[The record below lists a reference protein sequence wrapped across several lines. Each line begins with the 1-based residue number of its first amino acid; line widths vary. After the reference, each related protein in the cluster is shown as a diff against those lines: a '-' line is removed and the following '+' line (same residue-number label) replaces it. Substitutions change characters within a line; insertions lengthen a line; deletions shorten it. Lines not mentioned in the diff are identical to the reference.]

1 MNFFI
6 NEITIIIVLYEEKTN
21 LILQCLE
28 NIKSFKII
36 IVDNAGNIS
45 LEKKIK
51 EKYEIYK
58 YFLSKKNFGFSKAAN
73 QAIKE
78 CNTEYILN
86 LQADCLISN
95 EVISIL
101 LKSHKKYENC
111 FITSPTF
118 YDNKSNLSYNA
129 GVLPEKNNKRDIL
142 NLDGD
147 VCVETVLGSTILFK
161 RKDILELGLFDENFF
176 LYYVDFELCRR
187 IKKNKKTII
196 QIFDAKVQHEHGQIK
211 VKNVLKRI
219 FIRNYNF
226 TFDELYY
233 FFKINKHF
241 EIFKN
246 LKKKIPNYIIKAII
260 NFFLLRLTQSI
271 YYFSR
276 VAAFYKFNK
285 LLNKNKKN
293 NSKSI

>member
-1 MNFFI
+1 M
-6 NEITIIIVLYEEKTN
+6 
-21 LILQCLE
+21 
-28 NIKSFKII
+28 
-36 IVDNAGNIS
+36 
-45 LEKKIK
+45 
-51 EKYEIYK
+51 
-58 YFLSKKNFGFSKAAN
+58 
-73 QAIKE
+73 
-78 CNTEYILN
+78 
-86 LQADCLISN
+86 
-95 EVISIL
+95 
-101 LKSHKKYENC
+101 
-111 FITSPTF
+111 
-118 YDNKSNLSYNA
+118 
-129 GVLPEKNNKRDIL
+129 

-246 LKKKIPNYIIKAII
+246 LKKKIPNYIIKTII

-285 LLNKNKKN
+285 LLNKK
-293 NSKSI
+293 